1 MRRVYRLRSYH
12 QWTITRSADTDLES
26 STINDLKRRFK
37 IKEEEVRRFWTKFLS
52 PSPWNILLCAGIG
65 SLDWFAKAFA
75 KQAFA
80 SWHRRQW
87 RGRGLESGALRRL
100 FEVLDY
106 NVTGQVNFEQFLFGI
121 HVLTKAKAD
130 MRKRLAFEFCDID
143 ADGSISRSDLKASL
157 RVLHRLYNGRDDK
170 LSEQREVDKFV
181 EAMFEFAM
189 LTNTKGAGV
198 TSNSSLPQIS
208 QTELDEKQR
217 DPTSGETRRAFLERD
232 RFRSLKMRLSPEE
245 FGRAVHQHPL
255 VLLFFNLHDD
265 AEMKKLQAN
274 LIAEAKDAFEPG

>member
-1 MRRVYRLRSYH
+1 
-12 QWTITRSADTDLES
+12 
-26 STINDLKRRFK
+26 
-37 IKEEEVRRFWTKFLS
+37 
-52 PSPWNILLCAGIG
+52 
-65 SLDWFAKAFA
+65 
-75 KQAFA
+75 
-80 SWHRRQW
+80 
-87 RGRGLESGALRRL
+87 
-100 FEVLDY
+100 
-106 NVTGQVNFEQFLFGI
+106 
-121 HVLTKAKAD
+121 